1 MNLTLLIILLLLLII
16 SALAAVMFQDL
27 LKATIGLAITS
38 VALTVILFLM
48 KAPLAGVFELSV
60 CSGLITVVFISA
72 IALTKPQTSE
82 ELEETV
88 KDRRQRF
95 IHLPFIIA
103 VLGIALWALFPHLQV
118 NWVVQSVTSDL
129 TVREAIWNARQLEIL
144 GQIIIVLCGVFG
156 VVVLFKE
163 RDSQ

>member
-1 MNLTLLIILLLLLII
+1 MNLTLLMILLLLLVV
-16 SALAAVMFQDL
+16 SAMAAVMFQDL
-27 LKATIGLAITS
+27 LKAAVGLAVTS
-38 VALTVILFLM
+38 VVLTVIMFLM

-72 IALTKPQTSE
+72 IALTKPKTPE

-88 KDRRQRF
+88 KERRQRF

-103 VLGIALWALFPHLQV
+103 VLGVALWALFPHLPV
-118 NWVVQSVTSDL
+118 NWVVQSATGDL
-129 TVREAIWNARQLEIL
+129 SVREAIWNVRQLEIL